1 MLRTAFLALAAY
13 KFQTNPLTSYSLLI
27 FQTFICNKLKLTAFG
42 ETIIQFPI
50 KILN

>member
-13 KFQTNPLTSYSLLI
+13 KFQTKPMTSYSTVI

-42 ETIIQFPI
+42 ETIIRFPI